1 MSEDSGTEDIE
12 RVLRILHQHLSSVA
26 KHWFMIGV
34 LLGLKVSDLE
44 GMINDDDID
53 CLRSMINEWLNNTM
67 EPKLLYIIEAIAHPA
82 GGSNFLLASKFSAN
96 YHNSV
101 S

>member
-1 MSEDSGTEDIE
+1 MSEDCGAEDIE
-12 RVLRILHQHLSSVA
+12 RVLRNLQQHLSSVA

-44 GMINDDDID
+44 RIIDDDDIV

-67 EPKLLYIIEAIAHPA
+67 EPKLLNIIEAIAHPA
-82 GGSNFLLASKFSAN
+82 GGSNFTLASEFSAK
-96 YHNSV
+96 YHSV